1 METKFLKY
9 TARDRKTKEILFKSR
24 MDDEN
29 VLYLRKNESYNILK
43 DKVVFFLSRGC
54 RDMTFTFNKRDVEKI
69 WNNLQKR
76 IRDACYYERRIY

>member
-43 DKVVFFLSRGC
+43 DKVVFFFLV
-54 RDMTFTFNKRDVEKI
+54 DVAI
-69 WNNLQKR
+69 WHFLLTKE
-76 IRDACYYERRIY
+76 ILKKFEIIYKKG

>member
-29 VLYLRKNESYNILK
+29 VLYLRKNENYNILK

-54 RDMTFTFNKRDVEKI
+54 RDMTFTFNKRDIEKI

-76 IRDACYYERRIY
+76 IRDACYYKRRIY

>member
-54 RDMTFTFNKRDVEKI
+54 RDMTFTFNKRDIEKI
-69 WNNLQKR
+69 WNNLKKR
-76 IRDACYYERRIY
+76 IRDACYYKRRIY

>member
-1 METKFLKY
+1 METKFLRY

-54 RDMTFTFNKRDVEKI
+54 RDMTFTFNKRDIEKI

-76 IRDACYYERRIY
+76 IRDACYYKRRIY

>member
-1 METKFLKY
+1 METKFLRY

-54 RDMTFTFNKRDVEKI
+54 RDMTFTFNKRDIEKN

-76 IRDACYYERRIY
+76 IRDACYYKRRIY

>member
-54 RDMTFTFNKRDVEKI
+54 RDMTFTFNKRDIEKI

-76 IRDACYYERRIY
+76 IRDACYYKRRIY

>member
-1 METKFLKY
+1 METKFLRY

-24 MDDEN
+24 MNDEN
-29 VLYLRKNESYNILK
+29 VLYLRKNESYNILN

-54 RDMTFTFNKRDVEKI
+54 RDMTFTFNKRDIEKI

-76 IRDACYYERRIY
+76 IRGACYYKRRIY

>member
-9 TARDRKTKEILFKSR
+9 TASDRKTKEILFKSR

-54 RDMTFTFNKRDVEKI
+54 RDMTFTFNKRDIEKI

-76 IRDACYYERRIY
+76 IRDACYYKRRIY

>member
-29 VLYLRKNESYNILK
+29 VLYLRKNESYNIKLSF
-43 DKVVFFLSRGC
+43 FFLV
-54 RDMTFTFNKRDVEKI
+54 DVAI
-69 WNNLQKR
+69 
-76 IRDACYYERRIY
+76 

>member
-54 RDMTFTFNKRDVEKI
+54 RDMTFTFNKRDIEKI
-69 WNNLQKR
+69 WNNL
-76 IRDACYYERRIY
+76 

>member
-54 RDMTFTFNKRDVEKI
+54 RDMTFTFNKRDIEKI

-76 IRDACYYERRIY
+76 IRDAYYYKRRIY

>member
-43 DKVVFFLSRGC
+43 DKVVFFFLV
-54 RDMTFTFNKRDVEKI
+54 DVAI
-69 WNNLQKR
+69 WHLLLTKE
-76 IRDACYYERRIY
+76 ILKKFEIIYKKG